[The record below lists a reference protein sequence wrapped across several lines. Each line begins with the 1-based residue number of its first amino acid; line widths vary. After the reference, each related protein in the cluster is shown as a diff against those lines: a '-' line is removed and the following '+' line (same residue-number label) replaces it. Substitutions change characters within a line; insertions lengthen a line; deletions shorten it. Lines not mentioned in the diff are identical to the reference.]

1 MIYNQTFRLPKDL
14 IDQVTHYLSLPRGLD
29 DDAYQGEDNTI
40 ILATAHFP
48 NGYEM
53 DIKCCGCDEES
64 SWAEAVLFNEHGM
77 ELCCSECEQ
86 YVLGRWE
93 LEYDDVHYQVTIE
106 EEITMTNARIKEL
119 YDNMLNHI
127 SELVSGADLV
137 DTLHAIG
144 FTDEEIKAEGFEIEE
159 EE

>member
-53 DIKCCGCDEES
+53 DITKNHHGQRLFCSMNMEWNFVVQSAS
-64 SWAEAVLFNEHGM
+64 SMSL
-77 ELCCSECEQ
+77 
-86 YVLGRWE
+86 
-93 LEYDDVHYQVTIE
+93 DVGNWNTTTCTI
-106 EEITMTNARIKEL
+106 K
-119 YDNMLNHI
+119 
-127 SELVSGADLV
+127 
-137 DTLHAIG
+137 
-144 FTDEEIKAEGFEIEE
+144 
-159 EE
+159 